1 MRMVS
6 SVGHQGLIASPS
18 FLLSFSMGNN
28 QRPSITHRLQ
38 SDAARIY
45 RQLTANS
52 RVMPT
57 FLIIGAAKCGTT
69 SLYNYLLQHPQVLPC
84 FTKEVH
90 YFDYYYHKGEK
101 WYRSHFP
108 SIAETQR
115 CQQTNGLPCS
125 TGESSPYYLAHPL
138 APERVQADL
147 PNVKLICML
156 RNPVDRAIS
165 SYNNQVRLGIETL
178 KDFESA
184 IDSEEDRIEGHEERL
199 RSDPS
204 YSSFEHKYFSYFKRG
219 CYAEQLE
226 NWYKYFPRD
235 QVLVI
240 QSEPFFTHP
249 SVAFRQVVDFLGL
262 KNWEPPRY
270 MVFNAGGEYR
280 EMKTELRSRLLERYQ
295 PHNEKLFE
303 LLGRRFEG
311 WDR

>member
-1 MRMVS
+1 
-6 SVGHQGLIASPS
+6 
-18 FLLSFSMGNN
+18 MG
-28 QRPSITHRLQ
+28 RLQ
-38 SDAARIY
+38 WKVEGAYRRLTGSSRI
-45 RQLTANS
+45 LPS
-52 RVMPT
+52 

-69 SLYNYLLQHPQVLPC
+69 SLYNYLMQHPQVLSC

-90 YFDYYYHKGEK
+90 YFDYYYHRGVN

-108 SIAETQR
+108 LQSEAQR
-115 CQQTNGLPCS
+115 CGLSNGALCM

-138 APERVQADL
+138 APERIKRDL
-147 PNVKLICML
+147 PGVKLICML

-165 SYNNQVRLGIETL
+165 SYNNQVRLGIEKL
-178 KDFESA
+178 RDFESA
-184 IDSEEDRIEGHEERL
+184 LDSEEDRIEGHEERL
-199 RSDPS
+199 RSDPT

-226 NWYKYFPRD
+226 NWYYHFPKD

-249 SVAFRQVVDFLGL
+249 SGAYRPVVDFLGL
-262 KNWEPPRY
+262 KQWEPPRY

-280 EMKTELRSRLLERYQ
+280 EMNAESRRRLLERYQ
-295 PHNEKLFE
+295 PHNQRLFE
-303 LLGRRFEG
+303 LIGRRFEG